1 MMVSIK
7 IPIYLYTFATTDMAR
22 PPNSDALHEL
32 KAAQTDGGEPLSAAD
47 RRVQENGRSLYVN
60 LTKYAA
66 QTHDIEPGDEVRVET
81 HADGLWIK
89 VGGRDE

>member
-1 MMVSIK
+1 
-7 IPIYLYTFATTDMAR
+7 
-22 PPNSDALHEL
+22 
-32 KAAQTDGGEPLSAAD
+32 LSAAD